1 MNLSLRKLASDGVQL
16 GGCGAASVALG
27 VVPLAFPRRPR
38 RSGGGELTRT
48 SRGWE
53 REELVSSKA
62 TSVGLNFG
70 TW

>member
-1 MNLSLRKLASDGVQL
+1 MAFNLVDVVRRRLRWALFLLRFRAGRAVQ
-16 GGCGAASVALG
+16 
-27 VVPLAFPRRPR
+27 
-38 RSGGGELTRT
+38 GGGELTRT